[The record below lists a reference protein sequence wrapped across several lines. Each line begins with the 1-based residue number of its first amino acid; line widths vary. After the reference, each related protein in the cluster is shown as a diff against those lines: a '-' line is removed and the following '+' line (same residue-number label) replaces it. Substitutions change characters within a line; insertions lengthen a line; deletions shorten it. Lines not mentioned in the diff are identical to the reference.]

1 MLFVRQD
8 FLSQRPSD
16 GVAGGGRPACD
27 ELVFSQGGRC
37 ASGRVD
43 SPWEKVRF
51 HLPLAPGLMWDRC
64 LLSLRYR
71 PGPPSRHPLSSRN
84 ALHPPP
90 SSASFSVALHAS
102 GLCPVCEQGLTRPL
116 RSAPSISPA
125 LFLPRPH
132 PIRARGLERA
142 EPLMAGA
149 LSTCLPPLTWPALC
163 APASA
168 PGRPSFPALS
178 CCPVHPAAVLVAQWV
193 PNVEPPGPCT
203 G

>member
-16 GVAGGGRPACD
+16 GVAGGGRPLCD

-64 LLSLRYR
+64 LLSLHYR

-90 SSASFSVALHAS
+90 STLQCLVLR
-102 GLCPVCEQGLTRPL
+102 CPPRL
-116 RSAPSISPA
+116 R
-125 LFLPRPH
+125 
-132 PIRARGLERA
+132 
-142 EPLMAGA
+142 
-149 LSTCLPPLTWPALC
+149 
-163 APASA
+163 
-168 PGRPSFPALS
+168 
-178 CCPVHPAAVLVAQWV
+178 AVSSL
-193 PNVEPPGPCT
+193 
-203 G
+203 